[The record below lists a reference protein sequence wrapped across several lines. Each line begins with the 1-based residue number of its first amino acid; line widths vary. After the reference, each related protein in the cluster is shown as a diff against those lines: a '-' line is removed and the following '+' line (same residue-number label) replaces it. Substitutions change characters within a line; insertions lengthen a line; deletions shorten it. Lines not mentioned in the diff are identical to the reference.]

1 MLFTETGL
9 NMEPPHPSSPVDL
22 AAELQRIYDSE
33 LNIEISW
40 LWDGGID
47 LRLGDR
53 MNGFLAEENVSS
65 IADVIGWF
73 QEAIAHFYP
82 DSTYAKNLDPEVHSR
97 AERRLF
103 RPPTTGAQV
112 TCPHCGAPHSNPGRM
127 EEIFFFVCSR
137 CGLAV
142 EVAPPKAPPKVQ

>member
-82 DSTYAKNLDPEVHSR
+82 NSTYAKGLDPKVHSR
-97 AERRLF
+97 MARRLF
-103 RPPTTGAQV
+103 RSPIFGARV
-112 TCPHCGAPHSNPGRM
+112 TCPHCGASNANPERM
-127 EEIFFFVCSR
+127 EEVLCFVCLH
-137 CGLAV
+137 CGTPV
-142 EVAPPKAPPKVQ
+142 QIGPPQIQ